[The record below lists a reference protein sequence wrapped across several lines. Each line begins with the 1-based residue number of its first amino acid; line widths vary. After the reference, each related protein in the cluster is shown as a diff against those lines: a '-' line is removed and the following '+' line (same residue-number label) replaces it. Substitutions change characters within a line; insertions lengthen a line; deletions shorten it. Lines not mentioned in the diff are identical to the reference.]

1 MPQDTQDPHELWA
14 QCLLSI
20 ERRVKPQSFSNW
32 FRPTQVA
39 RFDGERL
46 VIQVPSIVSADW
58 LEKHYLDLIRDV
70 ISEETQLKPDISFT
84 IEGNTP
90 IEGQESSQRGQTH
103 LTSHSTAPSEPRTSS
118 DPVRFAQ
125 PSQTSELQHKNEND
139 PPLGQP
145 FTSLNSSYSF
155 ETYVIGE

>member
-103 LTSHSTAPSEPRTSS
+103 LTSHSTAPSEPRTS
-118 DPVRFAQ
+118 
-125 PSQTSELQHKNEND
+125 
-139 PPLGQP
+139 
-145 FTSLNSSYSF
+145 
-155 ETYVIGE
+155 